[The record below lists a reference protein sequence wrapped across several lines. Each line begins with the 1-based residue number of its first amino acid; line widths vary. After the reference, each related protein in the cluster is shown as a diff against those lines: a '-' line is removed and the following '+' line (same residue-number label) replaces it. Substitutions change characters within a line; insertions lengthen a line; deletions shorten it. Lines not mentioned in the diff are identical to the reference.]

1 MKLKDSK
8 TYENLARAY
17 AAECQ
22 ARTRYEFVEYGFRYN
37 GYEAIAQIIDTI
49 AYQEFNHARMLYT
62 KIQEADD
69 KKIENININ
78 AGFPFKEKWELLDN
92 LKILAEDE
100 ELEAEAYSEFIEVA
114 NKEGFTD
121 IANLFQMIMEVE
133 IRHKNL
139 FNELYKQFKN
149 KEVYKKA
156 KQVNWICPNCGYV
169 SFDKQAWEICPL
181 CEAEQGVCQ
190 VVIPEELRCW

>member
-1 MKLKDSK
+1 MKLKDSL

-62 KIQEADD
+62 KIQEAEPKQID
-69 KKIENININ
+69 NINIS

-92 LKILAEDE
+92 LKLLAEDE
-100 ELEAEAYSEFIEVA
+100 ELEAEA
-114 NKEGFTD
+114 
-121 IANLFQMIMEVE
+121 L
-133 IRHKNL
+133 
-139 FNELYKQFKN
+139 
-149 KEVYKKA
+149 
-156 KQVNWICPNCGYV
+156 
-169 SFDKQAWEICPL
+169 
-181 CEAEQGVCQ
+181 
-190 VVIPEELRCW
+190 